1 MSGKKSTSKND
12 KTEKSTSNNNKT
24 DKTDDPLLGE
34 LGGTSKEIQ
43 YYGFLQTIASN
54 YGYTILFIIIIGA
67 LIFLIQY
74 AQKKLNFPE
83 SKMIVNW
90 FGFIIVINVI
100 ITYGTI
106 MMYKQVKNQKG
117 YVGSKGVQGPNGDQG
132 SNEYCT
138 QCAEEIKT
146 VQPIYAE
153 PKIKQPL
160 LPETI
165 NTDPV
170 GFDEDEDEDEG
181 DDDGHFGEDHE
192 KSE

>member
-1 MSGKKSTSKND
+1 M
-12 KTEKSTSNNNKT
+12 TEDTSNIEKERQNTNV
-24 DKTDDPLLGE
+24 
-34 LGGTSKEIQ
+34 LGGTKKEIE
-43 YYGFLQTIASN
+43 YYGFLQTITRN
-54 YGYTILFIIIIGA
+54 YGYTILFIFIIVG
-67 LIFLIQY
+67 LVFLIQY

-117 YVGSKGVQGPNGDQG
+117 YVGINGVQGPTGDQG
-132 SNEYCT
+132 MSEYCD
-138 QCAEEIKT
+138 QCATEIKT

-153 PKIKQPL
+153 PKIKQPI

-165 NTDPV
+165 NVEPIGLDEEEENEK
-170 GFDEDEDEDEG
+170 EDEDEFT
-181 DDDGHFGEDHE
+181 FGEDSE
-192 KSE
+192 KQE

>member
-1 MSGKKSTSKND
+1 MSEKKANTKND
-12 KTEKSTSNNNKT
+12 KNDTPMS
-24 DKTDDPLLGE
+24 GE
-34 LGGTSKEIQ
+34 LGGTAKEIE
-43 YYGFLQTIASN
+43 YYGFLKTLGSN
-54 YGYTILFIIIIGA
+54 YGYTILFLIIIA
-67 LIFLIQY
+67 SLIFLIQY

-90 FGFIIVINVI
+90 FGFIIVVNVM

-117 YVGSKGVQGPNGDQG
+117 YIGSKGVQGAIGDQG
-132 SNEYCT
+132 RSEYCE
-138 QCAEEIKT
+138 QCATEIKT

-170 GFDEDEDEDEG
+170 GFDDEEDDENEGEDDGYIG
-181 DDDGHFGEDHE
+181 DDTE
-192 KSE
+192 KEE

>member
-1 MSGKKSTSKND
+1 MSEKKSNTKKDNND
-12 KTEKSTSNNNKT
+12 T
-24 DKTDDPLLGE
+24 PLSGE
-34 LGGTSKEIQ
+34 LGGTAKEIE
-43 YYGFLQTIASN
+43 YYGFLKTIASN
-54 YGYTILFIIIIGA
+54 YGYTILFLIIIVG

-117 YVGSKGVQGPNGDQG
+117 YIGSKGVHGPIGDQG
-132 SNEYCT
+132 SSEYCD
-138 QCAEEIKT
+138 QCASEIKT
-146 VQPIYAE
+146 VQPIFAE
-153 PKIKQPL
+153 SKIKQPL

-170 GFDEDEDEDEG
+170 GLDDEDDDENEG
-181 DDDGHFGEDHE
+181 DDGYLGDDTE
-192 KSE
+192 KEE

>member
-1 MSGKKSTSKND
+1 M
-12 KTEKSTSNNNKT
+12 TEETSNKKT
-24 DKTDDPLLGE
+24 DNQVSNVLEGN
-34 LGGTSKEIQ
+34 SKEVE
-43 YYGFLQTIASN
+43 YYGFFKTISSN
-54 YGYTILFIIIIGA
+54 YRYTILFLIIIAA

-106 MMYKQVKNQKG
+106 MMYKQVKNQTG
-117 YVGSKGVQGPNGDQG
+117 YVGAKGVQGPIGDQG
-132 SNEYCT
+132 ISEYCD
-138 QCAEEIKT
+138 QCASEIKT

-153 PKIKQPL
+153 PKIKQPI
-160 LPETI
+160 LPENI

-170 GFDEDEDEDEG
+170 GFDDEEEDEKEG
-181 DDDGHFGEDHE
+181 DDDGNFGEDHE
-192 KSE
+192 KTE

>member
-117 YVGSKGVQGPNGDQG
+117 YVGIKGVQGPVGDQG
-132 SNEYCT
+132 MNVYCS
-138 QCAEEIKT
+138 QCAEEVKT
-146 VQPIYAE
+146 VQPLYGG
-153 PKIKQPL
+153 PKIKSPF

-165 NTDPV
+165 VIEP
-170 GFDEDEDEDEG
+170 EDEEDDNEDDEREDNTGLGDEQ
-181 DDDGHFGEDHE
+181 D
-192 KSE
+192 